1 MLKRFASISTRHW
14 PKWAALLV
22 SLFFMVLDS
31 AHLPGWV
38 IEYPRA
44 WTPDIQSVI
53 ASAMYWLVDDAAIGP
68 VTFSDFT
75 RGIASLLEM
84 PMRLLEGLLATGF
97 TSGSGS
103 RAHQV
108 FPPIPW
114 FAVLGLAIWLGHRVG
129 GMRLAFLHT
138 ICFSYLA
145 VFGQWHS
152 SMVTLASIIV
162 AVPLG
167 IVIGTAG
174 GIVAYRNNRAERAIM
189 PLLDL
194 MQTVP
199 TFAYLVPILFMF
211 GFGPA
216 AAIVAT
222 VIYATPPM
230 VRITLLSLKNVP
242 EETQELGRMAGC
254 SDRQFLWKI
263 MIPCAQRGLMVG
275 TNQVIMLSLN
285 MVIIASMIGAGGLGY
300 DVLISLRRLD
310 IGKGLEAGLAIVFL
324 AIVLDRFSQALA
336 NRPEPMHQADEDGSI
351 VRRRYMTVL
360 AIAGLIAAS
369 LGIGYVFPSSLTFPD
384 AWTVSTADFWK
395 SVVSWMNIN
404 LFDFIEGAKTLLL
417 LHVLLPFKKFL
428 LAQPWPWILFLVSFC
443 GYALGGTRLALL
455 TGSLVVF
462 ILLGGLWEKAIITVY
477 LCGIAVIIA
486 TLIGIPIGIL
496 AAENKR
502 AWIIVHGLI
511 DTLQTLPTFVFLIPV
526 VMLLR
531 IGDIAAIFAVISYA
545 VIPAIRYTAHGLSMV
560 KPQLLEAGLVS
571 GCTKRQLLWKVRLP
585 MAFPEI
591 LLGLNQTVM
600 MALSMLVITA
610 LVGTRDLGQEV
621 LIALSRAEPGNGI
634 VAGLGVAAI
643 AIVTDRLLTAKARQT
658 KERFGLK

>member
-1 MLKRFASISTRHW
+1 
-14 PKWAALLV
+14 
-22 SLFFMVLDS
+22 
-31 AHLPGWV
+31 
-38 IEYPRA
+38 
-44 WTPDIQSVI
+44 
-53 ASAMYWLVDDAAIGP
+53 
-68 VTFSDFT
+68 
-75 RGIASLLEM
+75 
-84 PMRLLEGLLATGF
+84 
-97 TSGSGS
+97 
-103 RAHQV
+103 
-108 FPPIPW
+108 
-114 FAVLGLAIWLGHRVG
+114 
-129 GMRLAFLHT
+129 
-138 ICFSYLA
+138 
-145 VFGQWHS
+145 
-152 SMVTLASIIV
+152 
-162 AVPLG
+162 
-167 IVIGTAG
+167 
-174 GIVAYRNNRAERAIM
+174 
-189 PLLDL
+189 
-194 MQTVP
+194 
-199 TFAYLVPILFMF
+199 
-211 GFGPA
+211 
-216 AAIVAT
+216 
-222 VIYATPPM
+222 
-230 VRITLLSLKNVP
+230 
-242 EETQELGRMAGC
+242 MAGC

-310 IGKGLEAGLAIVFL
+310 IGKGLEAGLAIVLL

-336 NRPEPMHQADEDGSI
+336 NRPEPMHQADEDGTI

-369 LGIGYVFPSSLTFPD
+369 LGIGYVFPPSLTFPD
-384 AWTVSTADFWK
+384 AWTVSTADFWQA
-395 SVVSWMNIN
+395 VVSWMNIN
-404 LFDFIEGAKTLLL
+404 LFDFVEGAKTLLL

-428 LAQPWPWILFLVSFC
+428 LGQPWPWILFLVSFC

-455 TGSLVVF
+455 TGSLLVF

-658 KERFGLK
+658 KERFGLE

>member
-1 MLKRFASISTRHW
+1 MHHW

-22 SLFFMVLDS
+22 SLLFMALDS
-31 AHLPGWV
+31 AHLPEWA

-68 VTFSDFT
+68 VAFSDFT

-97 TSGSGS
+97 TSGSGT
-103 RAHQV
+103 RAHLV

-114 FAVLGLAIWLGHRVG
+114 FAVLGLAIWLGHCVG
-129 GMRLAFLHT
+129 GMRLALLHT

-152 SMVTLASIIV
+152 SMVTLASIMV

-167 IVIGTAG
+167 IVFGTAV
-174 GIVAYRNNRAERAIM
+174 GIAAYRNKGAERAIV

-242 EETQELGRMAGC
+242 AETQEFGRMAGC
-254 SDRQFLWKI
+254 SDWQFLWKI
-263 MIPCAQRGLMVG
+263 MIPSAQRGLMVG

-336 NRPEPMHQADEDGSI
+336 NRPEPMHQVDRDGTI
-351 VRRRYMTVL
+351 VRRRNMTVL
-360 AIAGLIAAS
+360 AIAGLIVAS

-384 AWTVSTADFWK
+384 AWTVSTADFWQ

-462 ILLGGLWEKAIITVY
+462 ILLGDLWEKAIITVY

-496 AAENKR
+496 AVENRR

-571 GCTKRQLLWKVRLP
+571 GCKKWQLLWKVRLP

-643 AIVTDRLLTAKARQT
+643 AIVTDRLLTAKARQI
-658 KERFGLK
+658 KERFGME